1 MITLEYPNELEGMPP
16 DLKNLNIKD
25 KTYKKTST
33 LFPSL
38 LSLPGSSEPN
48 F

>member
-1 MITLEYPNELEGMPP
+1 MITLEYPNEVEDMPP

-25 KTYKKTST
+25 KIYKKTST

-38 LSLPGSSEPN
+38 LSFPGSSEPN